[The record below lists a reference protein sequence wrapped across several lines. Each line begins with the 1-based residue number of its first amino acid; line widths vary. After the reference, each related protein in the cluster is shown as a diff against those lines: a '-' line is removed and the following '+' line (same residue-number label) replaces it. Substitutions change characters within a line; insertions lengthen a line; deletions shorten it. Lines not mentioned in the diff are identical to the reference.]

1 VRAARARAAAAPQSP
16 LAVAWRTSFVFF
28 YRFECCAVLRP
39 ERVALRTLGWF
50 GTRCRGWLF
59 RDRAGLGRIRE
70 EIYGADHIDVAK
82 TCANLGNAFYQV
94 RPSHTRFLLPRAF
107 DTRSTR

>member
-1 VRAARARAAAAPQSP
+1 MLCYARRESRCE
-16 LAVAWRTSFVFF
+16 LWVG
-28 YRFECCAVLRP
+28 L
-39 ERVALRTLGWF
+39 

-94 RPSHTRFLLPRAF
+94 RPSHTRFLLTRAF
-107 DTRSTR
+107 DTRSTC